1 MPELALV
8 VAGDPQTLTGGYEY
22 DRRIAA
28 GLRKRGWAVT
38 VHALDAS
45 FPAPTGIALA
55 AAQRTLAR
63 LPDGCLVLVDG
74 LALGGMPELA
84 ASAAARLRLAALVHH
99 PLAAETGL
107 DAARAAALAR
117 AERRAL
123 GAVRAV
129 IVTSPATAAAL
140 AGYGVAAERIAVV
153 EPGTDPAP
161 LARGAG
167 TAALELL
174 CVATL
179 VPRKGHSVLFDALAR
194 LARYDWHLTCVGSLA
209 RSAETVARLRRQLDE
224 LALTDRVTL
233 AGECDRATLAGR
245 YDRADVF
252 ALATFHEGY
261 GMALAEALARGLPVV
276 STSAEAVPGT
286 VPADAGVLVAPGDV
300 GALTDALSRVLTDAA
315 FRARLAAGAR
325 RARALLPTWDTACAR
340 LAQVLKR
347 VGAPVARFHG

>member
-8 VAGDPQTLTGGYEY
+8 VAGDPRTLTGGYEY

-28 GLRKRGWAVT
+28 GLRARGWDVT

-45 FPAPTGIALA
+45 FPAPTATALA

-63 LPDGCLVLVDG
+63 VPDGGTVLLDG

-84 ASAAARLRLAALVHH
+84 ASASARLQLVALIHH
-99 PLAAETGL
+99 PLAEETGL
-107 DAARAAALAR
+107 DAACADALAR

-123 GAVRAV
+123 GAMRAV
-129 IVTSPATAAAL
+129 IVTSRATAAAL
-140 AGYGVAAERIAVV
+140 AAYGVAADRIAVV

-161 LARGAG
+161 LARGSG
-167 TAALELL
+167 TSAVELL

-179 VPRKGHSVLFDALAR
+179 VPRKGHGVLFDALAR
-194 LARYDWHLTCVGSLA
+194 LAQHHWHLTCVGSLE
-209 RSAETVARLRRQLDE
+209 RSAETVAGLRRQLDDLK
-224 LALTDRVTL
+224 LADRVTL
-233 AGECDRATLAGR
+233 AGACDPATLAR
-245 YDRADVF
+245 CYDRADVF

-276 STSAEAVPGT
+276 STNAGAVSGT
-286 VPADAGVLVAPGDV
+286 VPADAAVLVAPGDV
-300 GALTDALSRVLTDAA
+300 GALTDALGRVLTDVA

-325 RARALLPTWDTACAR
+325 RARAALPTWDTACAR
-340 LAQVLKR
+340 LAQALER
-347 VGAPVARFHG
+347 VGAGVARLHH